1 MQNNTYINF
10 YRCILIYRNNNLNY
24 FHFAYNQNSTTN
36 DLLYALGTIYN
47 DEICPCCEVIIF
59 NDNRKLGKQ
68 ENIYNYI
75 QQGYYQYRIIN
86 NNYCICNQ
94 SKKRNFR
101 KTKFEI
107 LAELE
112 ETTKKLSYLEKQV
125 ENSKNENRNL
135 TATNMYLSKE
145 LNESKRKCNE
155 LSRVFDGNKELNFE
169 IKQLKTENENLN
181 KTNKKYEAQNKELK
195 FELNQIKDK
204 NQILEKKVTECLN
217 EFKLLGNKNDNSQ
230 KKIEQLKDEIQ
241 KQNEK
246 NINNSK
252 EINTLREAKKTLEQ
266 EKEKL
271 QQKNYED
278 ILSNNDINFLSFYDA
293 IIGIKSIKDINKG
306 WPIIFSENLEHNYEN
321 IKKSKVI
328 KIGVIGNANRGKSFL
343 LSKIS
348 KIKLPSGYSIRT
360 EGLSIKYPEIQ
371 EYKDRKI
378 VLLDSAGLETPVLKN
393 ENQIEEEKAEK
404 IEKEGKTEKEEAYKE
419 EKTEKE
425 FFREKSREKL
435 ITELFLQN
443 FIINNSDILI
453 IVVGILTYSEQKLL
467 NRIRTE
473 LLKQNKNK
481 DKANKALYIIHNL
494 MNYTTE
500 KQVEEYIQEFLLKS
514 ATFELEEGHKIST
527 SKEKKKGKY
536 FNEKN
541 FPQNIYHLIFAKED
555 TEAGNLYNDYTLEL
569 LENSYMTITNLKP
582 FDVIESIKQ
591 NFIEISK
598 DILEK
603 SEKVIN
609 KDDFDNSNNKLI
621 RLINANNVALK
632 RCLIDE
638 LGFSNLKANGF
649 EPTYNYYRKDKKLI
663 IKIEAPGNSSI
674 NSITVEDVDSYK
686 LIRIKG
692 IKKRDKEPAK
702 DNENLGI
709 TREFGNF
716 LLEIV
721 LKPDNYIIKNEDP
734 NISEKKGVIFVEFGI
749 EERKKGGEFIVKE
762 EDEI

>member
-1 MQNNTYINF
+1 MQNNTCINF
-10 YRCILIYRNNNLNY
+10 YQYIHIYRYNQLNY
-24 FHFAYNQNSTTN
+24 FHFVYNQNSTTN
-36 DLLYALGTIYN
+36 DLLYALGTFYN
-47 DEICPCCEVIIF
+47 DNICPCCKVINAIT
-59 NDNRKLGKQ
+59 NRELGKQ

-86 NNYCICNQ
+86 NNYCICSQ
-94 SKKRNFR
+94 SKTKAFK
-101 KTKFEI
+101 KTKSEI
-107 LAELE
+107 IIELE
-112 ETTKKLSYLEKQV
+112 ETTKKLSDLERQV
-125 ENSKNENRNL
+125 ESLKNENRNL
-135 TATNMYLSKE
+135 TATNMYLSNELKE
-145 LNESKRKCNE
+145 SQRKCNE
-155 LSRVFDGNKELNFE
+155 LSRAFDRNKDLNFD
-169 IKQLKTENENLN
+169 IKQLKIQNENLN
-181 KTNKKYEAQNKELK
+181 KINKKYEVQNKELK
-195 FELNQIKDK
+195 SEFNQIKDK
-204 NQILEKKVTECLN
+204 NQILQKKVTECLN
-217 EFKLLGNKNDNSQ
+217 EFKILGNKNDNSQ
-230 KKIEQLKDEIQ
+230 KKIEQLKGEIQ

-252 EINTLREAKKTLEQ
+252 EINTLREEKKTLEQ
-266 EKEKL
+266 EKEKF

-278 ILSNNDINFLSFYDA
+278 ILSNKDINFISFYDA

-306 WPIIFSENLEHNYEN
+306 WPVIFSENLEHNYEN

-393 ENQIEEEKAEK
+393 ENQTEEENAEK
-404 IEKEGKTEKEEAYKE
+404 IENEGKTEKEDDCKE
-419 EKTEKE
+419 KKTEKE
-425 FFREKSREKL
+425 YFREKSREKL

-473 LLKQNKNK
+473 ILKQNKNK

-500 KQVEEYIQEFLLKS
+500 KQVEEYIQESLLKS
-514 ATFELEEGHKIST
+514 ATFDLEEGHKIST
-527 SKEKKKGKY
+527 SKEEKKGKY
-536 FNEKN
+536 YNEKN

-555 TEAGNLYNDYTLEL
+555 TEAGNLYNNYTLEM

-621 RLINANNVALK
+621 RLINANNVVLK

-649 EPTYNYYRKDKKLI
+649 EPTYNYYKKDEKI
-663 IKIEAPGNSSI
+663 IVKIEAPGNSSI
-674 NSITVEDVDSYK
+674 DSTNVEDVESYK

-692 IKKRDKEPAK
+692 IKKRDKEPEK
-702 DNENLGI
+702 DNDNLGI

-734 NISEKKGVIFVEFGI
+734 KIYEKKGVLFVEFGI
-749 EERKKGGEFIVKE
+749 EERKNGGKFIVKE